1 MKKKSLLVSLLA
13 FSMLGC
19 HANTTPSS
27 SSTPTTD
34 SGTSTPSSSSPTEK
48 VVYSITDD
56 QFVALLRAGGKTN
69 LSSFGKIPEE
79 NRAQLE
85 TIRRTYMTS
94 AQVDALAG
102 AISAYEAVAD
112 VFTSSSSYADVK
124 ALSTSFYNQ
133 VRSFISSL
141 GAEVFAHPFVDT
153 DYKAIAKASDEDDDK
168 SYLPNLINCAF
179 LNKTDYEAAKTALG
193 SDSSMTS
200 FFAGMDAFYE
210 NESAWDIKGFN
221 DILFSGDYEAFFKDT
236 LYPLL
241 NGLFTNID
249 AVEVLVG
256 IDYFTSRK
264 SKEVKKPA
272 SLSMKRL
279 GFPFTSDPA
288 YLVDYKRVTSQSGL
302 SSLIHKAGNI
312 ISFLGDMDGAEL
324 KKAITFLTDLL
335 MAKDN
340 SVDGMEEGDVQ
351 DFASNT
357 AIVRNLLSL
366 LDTAGYQNLAYVLK
380 FLSKAATSF
389 PSSLLSSIMDYTSA
403 DSSDTV
409 KNDAME
415 AMYAYVKH
423 VFTLLSSTEQT
434 GITKLVTTFGGDLTT
449 LFTAM
454 DAYAADKSS
463 KLSDAMTALTSF
475 AYPIAQKYA
484 SLDVPYAVRGYGIEK
499 VEKGYAFTAD
509 NFSLRLASPRISIG
523 FSAPSLS
530 TDDEEPTISTV
541 DYSACKTDTYGI
553 HSAVLKVTLSD
564 GSILNPTYKYLVVP
578 KDCYYGYNFILR
590 NSAEA
595 NSVNYSLLFAKG
607 TAVTSTQVSCNV
619 TNVLHSNYNSLYFNI
634 DPASFDT
641 ATEGIHYLKIS
652 GKGSPTQDMA
662 SGDDYSFV
670 LRYAVYDKA
679 NVAVSAKADFLP
691 ILKGDENESFSVTE
705 TEVFFGGTYYEARYS
720 SPSYPKTKDLI
731 DTSVVGKGTATITKT
746 SSFSKKEYSY
756 SAAYEVLD
764 PSDSRIVYSLDSFQF
779 KKNGSSST
787 SYYDGDE
794 TVYLSVGDTLVL
806 TKAETR
812 GRFAYAESDSWE
824 ETKYYTMCDDTYT
837 EDLSIKGLDTSAAT
851 SSKQVATIT
860 AGGKEYQISY
870 MVEAD

>member
-1 MKKKSLLVSLLA
+1 
-13 FSMLGC
+13 
-19 HANTTPSS
+19 
-27 SSTPTTD
+27 
-34 SGTSTPSSSSPTEK
+34 
-48 VVYSITDD
+48 
-56 QFVALLRAGGKTN
+56 
-69 LSSFGKIPEE
+69 
-79 NRAQLE
+79 
-85 TIRRTYMTS
+85 MTS
-94 AQVDALAG
+94 DQVDALAG
-102 AISAYEAVAD
+102 AISAYGAVAD

-133 VRSFISSL
+133 VRSFLSSL
-141 GAEVFAHPFVDT
+141 GAEVFADPFVDT
-153 DYKAIAKASDEDDDK
+153 DYKAIAKASDEDDEK
-168 SYLPNLINCAF
+168 SYLPDLINCAF

-210 NESAWDIKGFN
+210 NESAWDIKGFS
-221 DILFSGDYEAFFKDT
+221 DILFSGDYESFFKDT

-256 IDYFTSRK
+256 IGYFKGSRG
-264 SKEVKKPA
+264 KKTKNLAP
-272 SLSMKRL
+272 LSIRRPGYAFM
-279 GFPFTSDPA
+279 SDPA
-288 YLVDYKRVTSQSGL
+288 YLVDYNRVTSQSGL
-302 SSLIHKAGNI
+302 SSLIHKVGKI
-312 ISFLGDMDGAEL
+312 ISFLGDMDGQEL
-324 KKAITFLTDLL
+324 KKTITFFTDFL

-357 AIVRNLLSL
+357 AIVRNVLSL
-366 LDTAGYQNLAYVLK
+366 LDTAGYQNLSYVLK
-380 FLSKAATSF
+380 FLCKTITSF

-403 DSSDTV
+403 DSSDAV

-415 AMYAYVKH
+415 AMYAYVNH
-423 VFTLLSSTEQT
+423 VFTLLSSTEQA
-434 GITKLVTTFGGDLTT
+434 GITKLVAAFGGDLTT

-454 DAYAADKSS
+454 DAYADDKSS
-463 KLSDAMTALTSF
+463 KLSDALTALTSF
-475 AYPIAQKYA
+475 TYPIAQKYA
-484 SLDVPYAVRGYGIEK
+484 SLDVPYAVRGYGKEK
-499 VEKGYAFTAD
+499 VEKGYVFTAD
-509 NFSLRLASPRISIG
+509 DFSLRLDSPEISIG

-530 TDDEEPTISTV
+530 TDEEEEPTISTV

-578 KDCYYGYNFILR
+578 KDCYYGYNFTLS

-595 NSVNYSLLFAKG
+595 DSVNYTLLFAKG

-619 TNVLHSNYNSLYFNI
+619 TNVLHSYNSRLYFTI
-634 DPASFDT
+634 DPSAFDT

-652 GKGSPTQDMA
+652 GKGSPAQNMA

-691 ILKGDENESFSVTE
+691 ILKGDETKDFSVTE

-720 SPSYPKTKDLI
+720 SPSYPETKDLI

-746 SSFSKKEYSY
+746 SSLSKKEYSY

-764 PSDSRIVYSLDSFQF
+764 PTDSRIVYSLDSFQF

-787 SYYDGDE
+787 SNYDGDE
-794 TVYLSVGDTLVL
+794 TVYLNVGDTLAL
-806 TKAETR
+806 TKAEVK
-812 GRFAYAESDSWE
+812 GKFAYTEADSFE

-837 EDLSIKGLDTSAAT
+837 EGLSITGLDTSTST
-851 SSKQVATIT
+851 SSKKVATIT
-860 AGGKEYQISY
+860 VNGKEYQISY
-870 MVEAD
+870 MVKAD